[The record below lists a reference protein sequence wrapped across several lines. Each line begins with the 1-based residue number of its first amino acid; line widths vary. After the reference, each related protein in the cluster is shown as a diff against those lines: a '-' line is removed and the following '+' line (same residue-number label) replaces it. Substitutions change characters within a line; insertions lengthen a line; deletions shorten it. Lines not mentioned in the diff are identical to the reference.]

1 MKRNLR
7 LGVFGFGCVG
17 QGLYHVLNETKGLK
31 AEIRRIVVR
40 NPEKARPIAPHFFSF
55 DENSIL
61 NDPEI
66 DVVVELIDDPAAAFR
81 ILKRA
86 LENGKAV
93 VTANKRML
101 AEHLSEIHD
110 LQLKYGKPVLYEGA
124 VCASIPIIRNLEEY
138 YDNDLISSL
147 EGILNGS
154 TNYILTK
161 IFEEKKSYSEALV
174 DAQKLG
180 FAESDPSLDVR
191 AFDPKFK
198 LAILIAHAFG
208 EFVDPER
215 IIHFGIDRI
224 SSTDLRFAR
233 ENGLTIKLIGRAFK
247 KDGKVYGLVAPQLL
261 ESTHP
266 LYSVRNEYNAVMV
279 EGAFAEKQTFIGK
292 GAGSYPTGS
301 AVLSDISALT
311 YDYQY
316 EYKKTSQESGIQ
328 FSNDAAVDV
337 LVSFNSGQVSH
348 DDFLSV
354 TDGYRSGDTEYIKGL
369 TSFEQLRTWFDLEGV
384 SVLLTPE
391 AVVKPYE
398 QEAIIQA

>member
-40 NPEKARPIAPHFFSF
+40 NPEKERPIPKHFFSY
-55 DENSIL
+55 DENEIL

-66 DVVVELIDDPAAAFR
+66 DVVVELIDDPVAAYR
-81 ILKRA
+81 ILKKA
-86 LENGKAV
+86 LEKGKAV

-101 AEHLSEIHD
+101 AEHLAEIYD
-110 LQLKYGKPVLYEGA
+110 LQIRYGKPVLYEGA
-124 VCASIPIIRNLEEY
+124 VCASMPIIRNLEEY

-154 TNYILTK
+154 TNFILTK
-161 IFEEKKSYSEALV
+161 VFEDRKTYPEALAE
-174 DAQKLG
+174 AQRLG

-191 AFDPKFK
+191 AFDPKYK

-208 EFVDPER
+208 QFVDPEE
-215 IIHFGIDRI
+215 IVHFGIDRI
-224 SSTDLRFAR
+224 SATDLRFAR
-233 ENGLTIKLIGRAFK
+233 ENGFTIKLVGRAFK
-247 KDGKVYGLVAPQLL
+247 KGGKVYGLVAPQLL
-261 ESTHP
+261 EANHP
-266 LYSVRNEYNAVMV
+266 LSSVRNEYNAVTV

-311 YDYQY
+311 YDYRY
-316 EYKKTSQESGIQ
+316 EYKKSLQENGLT
-328 FSNDAAVDV
+328 FSNDAQVEV
-337 LVSFNSGQVSH
+337 LVSFSAGQVGH
-348 DDFLSV
+348 TDFIKV
-354 TDGYRSGDTEYIKGL
+354 TDGYRNGQTEYIRGL
-369 TSFEQLRTWFDLEGV
+369 VSFEKISEWFALEGV
-384 SVLLTPE
+384 SVLLAPE
-391 AVVKPYE
+391 AV
-398 QEAIIQA
+398 IQPLAKKALLNA